1 MSEKFVLL
9 TEEDYNNYLKLKEQ
23 HENNNIY
30 HKNYFKKNYEDT
42 KINNPEKYK
51 LLMSKQN
58 EKNKIY
64 KKQTLEQLKKDE
76 NKYKEYRLKINEYNK
91 QLRMK
96 KKENLKNSI
105 VAI

>member
-30 HKNYFKKNYEDT
+30 HKNYLKNMIQET
-42 KINNPEKYK
+42 KQKNPEKYK

-64 KKQTLEQLKKDE
+64 KKT
-76 NKYKEYRLKINEYNK
+76 NIRKIK
-91 QLRMK
+91 RR
-96 KKENLKNSI
+96 
-105 VAI
+105 

>member
-1 MSEKFVLL
+1 MCEKFVLL

-30 HKNYFKKNYEDT
+30 HKNYLKKAYEET
-42 KINNPEKYK
+42 KQNNPEKYK

-64 KKQTLEQLKKDE
+64 KKQALLNLKQDE
-76 NKYKEYRLKINEYNK
+76 KKYNEYRLKNNEYNK
-91 QLRMK
+91 NLRLK
-96 KKENLKNSI
+96 KKENLINSI
-105 VAI
+105 VET

>member
-9 TEEDYNNYLKLKEQ
+9 TEEDYNNYLKLKQ
-23 HENNNIY
+23 HHENNNIY
-30 HKNYFKKNYEDT
+30 HKNYLKNMIQET
-42 KINNPEKYK
+42 KQKNPEKYK

-64 KKQTLEQLKKDE
+64 KKQILEKLKEDE
-76 NKYKEYRLKINEYNK
+76 EKYKEYRLKINEYNK
-91 QLRMK
+91 HLRIK
-96 KKENLKNSI
+96 KKEKLNNSI

>member
-9 TEEDYNNYLKLKEQ
+9 TESDYNNYLKLKQ
-23 HENNNIY
+23 HHENNNIY
-30 HKNYFKKNYEDT
+30 HKNYLKNMIQET
-42 KINNPEKYK
+42 KQNNPEKYK

-64 KKQTLEQLKKDE
+64 KKQILEKLKEDE
-76 NKYKEYRLKINEYNK
+76 EKYIEYRKKMNEYNK
-91 QLRMK
+91 NLRMK